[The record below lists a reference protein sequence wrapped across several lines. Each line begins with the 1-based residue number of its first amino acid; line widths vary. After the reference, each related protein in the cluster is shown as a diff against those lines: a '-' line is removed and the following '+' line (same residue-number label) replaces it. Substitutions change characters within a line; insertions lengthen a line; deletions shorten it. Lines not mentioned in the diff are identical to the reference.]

1 MVLAGAGGVDH
12 AELCQLAKNH
22 FGHLSGNYDAEMD
35 LNTRYCGT
43 DLAIKDN
50 SKKYTAA
57 GQKI

>member
-12 AELCQLAKNH
+12 AELCQLAKDH
-22 FGHLSGNYDAEMD
+22 FGNITDNYDAEMD

-50 SKKYTAA
+50 SKK
-57 GQKI
+57 